1 MDYEDILTPVALY
14 RDRLKEEHRRN
25 TAETF
30 EELFKRS
37 GVDAEANAALVKV
50 IRKLEKLVS
59 SLDTK
64 LKLWKFFRILM
75 IFVAVIGFILVV
87 MSLVKDGGNP
97 TVKKSDVIAVST
109 FGGVICIMALALIF
123 GVLNGKIKR
132 VRESLD
138 ARRADLQQ
146 RMDEAWQMMEPLNR
160 LYRWDTVAQI
170 VMKTLPII
178 AIDRYVSEK
187 RLRQLT
193 NYFKWGEATAQNVS
207 VLACQSGAVNG
218 NPWVVAEELRQNWG
232 KKTYTGSLHI
242 SWQEQEYYTDSN
254 GKQRSR
260 WVTRH
265 QTLTASVEKPIPVYK
280 QGKRL
285 IYGNEAAPNLKF
297 SRSPNPVS
305 AAGSGFWGRLKLKNA
320 IAALEK
326 KSRDMSNSFI
336 IMDNTEFDACFN
348 AVDRDNEQQFRLLF
362 TPLAQQEML
371 NLLRDREQGYGDDFY
386 FYKCGM
392 INTLSSSH
400 LEQLDISGAPAIFKN
415 YELEVARKTFNTYS
429 NEFFRVFFFSFAPLF
444 CVPLYQQ
451 HRNFQDIYEGIIEEG
466 DPAFFEHES
475 FANMIG
481 ENQFAPGNAITR
493 SILKT
498 SIEAHSGKDAQL
510 TVTAHAFR
518 GEKRTDYISKY
529 GGDGK
534 YHDVPVEW
542 IEYLPVSRK
551 SPLAVCNAETS
562 DHLKFADEL
571 RTPEWK
577 NRLASL
583 GANAANLWF
592 RRGLAAFMRGR

>member
-1 MDYEDILTPVALY
+1 MDYEEILSPVAMY

-25 TAETF
+25 TAEAF

-64 LKLWKFFRILM
+64 LKWWNFFRILM
-75 IFVAVIGFILVV
+75 IVSAIAGFIFAVLWLIPVC
-87 MSLVKDGGNP
+87 GGDDMGVP
-97 TVKKSDVIAVST
+97 MP
-109 FGGVICIMALALIF
+109 GGVTGIVVFVVALALIF

-146 RMDEAWQMMEPLNR
+146 RMDEAWLMMEPLNK
-160 LYRWDTVAQI
+160 LYNWDTVAKL
-170 VMKTLPII
+170 VMKTLPIM

-187 RLRQLT
+187 RLHQLIK
-193 NYFKWGEATAQNVS
+193 YFKWGDTGDETTS

-218 NPWVVAEELRQNWG
+218 NPWLVAEELHQKWG

-254 GKQRSR
+254 GKRRSR

-265 QTLTASVEKPIPVYK
+265 QTLTASVEKPIPVYE
-280 QGKRL
+280 QSKRL
-285 IYGNEAAPNLKF
+285 IYGNEAAANLNF
-297 SRSPNPVS
+297 SRVPNPVS
-305 AAGSGFWGRLKLKNA
+305 AAGSGFFDSRKLKNA
-320 IAALEK
+320 IEALEK

-336 IMDNTEFDACFN
+336 IMDNREFDACFN

-371 NLLRDREQGYGDDFY
+371 NLLRDREQGYGDDFS
-386 FYKCGM
+386 FYKRGM
-392 INTLSSSH
+392 INTLLSNH

-415 YELEVARKTFNTYS
+415 YELEVARKNFNTYS
-429 NEFFRVFFFSFAPLF
+429 NDFFRVFFFSFAPLF
-444 CVPLYQQ
+444 CIPLYQQ

-475 FANMIG
+475 VANMIG
-481 ENQFAPGNAITR
+481 EASFAPGKAITR

-498 SIEAHSGKDAQL
+498 SVESRAGKDEKL
-510 TVTAHAFR
+510 SVTAHAFY

-542 IEYLPVSRK
+542 IEYLPVSRR
-551 SPLAVCNAETS
+551 SSLAVCNAETS
-562 DHLKFADEL
+562 DHLKFIDDL
-571 RTPEWK
+571 NTPEWK
-577 NRLASL
+577 NRLSKL
-583 GANAANLWF
+583 GADAANLWF
-592 RRGLAAFMRGR
+592 RRGLAAFMRGK